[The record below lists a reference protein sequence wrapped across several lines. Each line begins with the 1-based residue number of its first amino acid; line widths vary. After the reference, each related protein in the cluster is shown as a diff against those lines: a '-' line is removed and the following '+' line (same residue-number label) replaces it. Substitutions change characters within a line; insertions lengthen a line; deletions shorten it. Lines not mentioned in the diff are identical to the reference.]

1 MFKEY
6 YNSKFKEIFGSPL
19 KTSDGLGDQL
29 VKVKL
34 QQLGLKIPEALA
46 QYYAVA
52 GLHWINKEHNR
63 LRDLEELEWL
73 DDKLVFMDENQWV
86 VYWAILKSDLHTP
99 NPTVWQGNN
108 GDVIEWWE
116 DCDYKCARFIMAM
129 WEWTV
134 TEIEA
139 PM

>member
-6 YNSKFKEIFGSPL
+6 YASRFKEIFSSSL
-19 KTSDGLGDQL
+19 QTSDGLGDEL
-29 VKVKL
+29 VQVKM

-52 GLHWINKEHNR
+52 GLHWINNEHNR
-63 LRDLEELEWL
+63 LRTIEELEWF

-86 VYWAILKSDLHTP
+86 VYWAISKADLYTP
-99 NPTVWQGNN
+99 NPTIWQGAN
-108 GDVIEWWE
+108 GDVIEWE
-116 DCDYKCARFIMAM
+116 DCGYECTQFIMAM

-134 TEIEA
+134 TALE
-139 PM
+139 

>member
-6 YNSKFKEIFGSPL
+6 YASKFKEIFGSPL
-19 KTSDGLGDQL
+19 QTSDGLGDEL
-29 VKVKL
+29 VQVKM

-46 QYYAVA
+46 QYYAVT

-63 LRDLEELEWL
+63 LGPLEELEWFG
-73 DDKLVFMDENQWV
+73 DKLVFMDENQWV
-86 VYWAILKSDLHTP
+86 VYWAISKADLCTP
-99 NPTVWQGNN
+99 NPTIWQGANS
-108 GDVIEWWE
+108 DVIEWE
-116 DCDYKCARFIMAM
+116 DCGSRCAELIMAM

>member
-6 YNSKFKEIFGSPL
+6 YASRFKEIFSSPL
-19 KTSDGLGDQL
+19 QTSDGLGDEL
-29 VKVKL
+29 VQVKL
-34 QQLGLKIPEALA
+34 QQLGLEIPEALA

-63 LRDLEELEWL
+63 LRSLEELEWF

-86 VYWAILKSDLHTP
+86 VYWAISKADLYTP
-99 NPTVWQGNN
+99 NPTIWQGANS
-108 GDVIEWWE
+108 DVIEWE
-116 DCDYKCARFIMAM
+116 DCGYECTRFIMAM

-139 PM
+139 PD